1 MSVATKPSE
10 GAFVRLRGRP
20 WLVDGVNGA
29 DEGDCAHAATQRH
42 SDESKANSRT
52 PVDTTEIA

>member
-1 MSVATKPSE
+1 MRAGFTEADEAVVA
-10 GAFVRLRGRP
+10 
-20 WLVDGVNGA
+20 VNGA

-42 SDESKANSRT
+42 NDESKANSRT